1 MELVYFKRFCKK
13 VQLFGMCFLTVSFMA
28 CSSEDEGDEPMVIME
43 YNDSSEYI
51 AIFGDIQ
58 YYTNATCVSLYK
70 HSCDWILAQKHAGM
84 NVNSVL
90 LVGDVTQHNNDG
102 LWGYFQNA
110 TKELVQE
117 IPFISAIGDHD
128 YTWGEDGLTITDRNK
143 TEFSNY
149 LGFPLTKQKV
159 VAWYEKGHMEN
170 VVVENYIHGIPI
182 YFLVLEFGPRKEVV
196 DWANEYVK
204 SHPDIHF
211 ILMNHEYL
219 EKGGGRR
226 TSGLVCVVRLKN
238 SSSTY
243 TTPTQLWNR
252 LIKKNDNILCVLCG
266 HVGGLYAYTPEKNDF
281 GREVPQIQ
289 HNIQSSAYR
298 YDNWLMLWEFPTESD
313 SVNVS
318 IINTKSMKNYED
330 KSLLFKFRYR

>member
-1 MELVYFKRFCKK
+1 MNKIGIFLLVLL
-13 VQLFGMCFLTVSFMA
+13 LFISCG
-28 CSSEDEGDEPMVIME
+28 SEDNRNDDVIQIME

-58 YYTNATCVSLYK
+58 YYTNATYNHLFQ

-84 NVNSVL
+84 NINSVL
-90 LVGDVTQHNNDG
+90 LVGDVTSNNIRG
-102 LWGYFQNA
+102 LWKYFESA
-110 TKELVQE
+110 TKQLAQE

-128 YTWGEDGLTITDRNK
+128 YTWSDEDGYTIADRNN
-143 TEFSNY
+143 TEFSKY

-170 VVVENYIHGIPI
+170 IVVENYIHGIPI

-226 TSGLVCVVRLKN
+226 TENLKCYTRLHKTET
-238 SSSTY
+238 TY
-243 TTPTQLWNR
+243 TTPTQLWNK

-266 HVGGLYAYTPEKNDF
+266 HVGGLYAYTSEKNDF
-281 GREVPQIQ
+281 GREVLQIQ
-289 HNIQSSAYR
+289 HNIQSPDYR
-298 YDNWLMLWEFPTESD
+298 YDNWLMLWEFPQGSD

-318 IINTKSMKNYED
+318 IINTKSMKFYEG
-330 KSLLFKFRYR
+330 KPVLFNFKYK